1 MVNMIRS
8 FQTRLQ
14 LGLLVGSAE
23 KTKARAPRSKGQRYV
38 YLFVKKTSSAPMGF
52 AADIFP

>member
-23 KTKARAPRSKGQRYV
+23 KTKARAPRSKGQRYDNC
-38 YLFVKKTSSAPMGF
+38 L
-52 AADIFP
+52 